1 MKTTLL
7 LATRNLKKQKEL
19 QDLTAGGDWHVVT
32 LRDFPDCPEVIEDG
46 GSFLENAKK
55 KAVETSRHTGCLTLA
70 DDSGLEVDA
79 LHGAPGIYSARYAR
93 GEGSTDEDNL
103 RRVLA
108 ELGDTPEE
116 RRTARFVCAAVIA
129 RDGEALF
136 STSRSVEGRIA
147 FAPRGENGFGYDP
160 IFFYPPFGQTFAEI
174 DARRKHSVSHR
185 GQAMNEVKNF
195 LTRFK
200 GGGSRE

>member
-1 MKTTLL
+1 MKSTLL

-19 QDLTAGGDWHVVT
+19 QDLVAGGDWHVLT

-46 GSFLENAKK
+46 GSFLENAMK
-55 KAVETSRHTGCLTLA
+55 KAVETSRQTGCLTLA
-70 DDSGLEVDA
+70 DDSGLVVDA
-79 LHGAPGIYSARYAR
+79 LNGAPGIYSARYAR
-93 GEGSTDEDNL
+93 GEGSTDEENL
-103 RRVLA
+103 WRVLT

-129 RDGEALF
+129 RDGETLF

-160 IFFYPPFGQTFAEI
+160 IFFYPPLGQTFAEI
-174 DARRKHSVSHR
+174 DAALKHSVSHR
-185 GQAMNEVKNF
+185 GQAMNEVKIF
-195 LTRFK
+195 LMHFK
-200 GGGSRE
+200 GGGSGE